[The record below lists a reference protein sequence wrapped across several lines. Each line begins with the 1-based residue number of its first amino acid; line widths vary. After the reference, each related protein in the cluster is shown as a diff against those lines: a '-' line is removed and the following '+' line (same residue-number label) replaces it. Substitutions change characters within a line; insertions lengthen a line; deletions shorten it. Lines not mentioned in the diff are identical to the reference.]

1 MPSDSTTM
9 SMSQMQSIF
18 YSSKTTPLFS
28 SAWEPKTV
36 GAYAG
41 TCVFLIVLGVIYRG
55 LFAGKHILEQR
66 WLDQALNRRYIR
78 VRGSATE
85 AERIDADPDGK
96 KGVLVTAQGV
106 EEDIKVVATHARPI
120 MPWRLSVD
128 VPRAAYTTVIAGVGY
143 LL

>member
-1 MPSDSTTM
+1 M
-9 SMSQMQSIF
+9 
-18 YSSKTTPLFS
+18 
-28 SAWEPKTV
+28 
-36 GAYAG
+36 GAYVG
-41 TCVFLIVLGVIYRG
+41 TCIFLIVLGVIFRG
-55 LFAGKHILEQR
+55 LFAGKHFLEQR

-106 EEDIKVVATHARPI
+106 EEDIKVVATHSRPV